1 MEFKVEKDNENGR
14 VRIKLIE
21 DFIETATATC
31 FFKNTP
37 KVEGKPI
44 GTIGEMKMDNKEV
57 GIELLK
63 KCEEIF
69 KEEGISKVVAPMN
82 GNTWKQYRTL
92 KNSSGEPNFLME
104 NVSPKEFNEIF
115 EEAGFSETGTYTS
128 TKGEISKYYNDEV
141 LDEIEQMIERE
152 GIKIRHLNK
161 EKGVEDLREIYNVSV
176 QSFARNPFYT
186 PISEKDYMEQYTNY
200 LDKVDEELILIAEK
214 DGKEVGFLFAIPNLI
229 EMQTKGK
236 INTLI
241 LKTIAVLPE
250 YEDLGLGNVMT
261 RRIAKL
267 AIDKGYRDWIFAFM
281 YKDNTSQ
288 KLAKR
293 NGTSIIRE
301 YALYGK
307 DL

>member
-1 MEFKVEKDNENGR
+1 MEFKIEKDKG
-14 VRIKLIE
+14 VVKVKIVE

-31 FFKNTP
+31 FFENTP
-37 KVEGKPI
+37 EVDGKPI

-57 GIELLK
+57 GLELLK

-69 KEEGISKVVAPMN
+69 KEEGITKVVAPMN
-82 GNTWKQYRTL
+82 RNTWKQYRTL
-92 KNSSGEPNFLME
+92 KSSTGEPNFLME

-115 EEAGFSETGTYTS
+115 EEAGFVETGTYTS
-128 TKGEISKYYNDEV
+128 TKGEISKYYNEEV
-141 LDEIEQMIERE
+141 LDEIEQMIARE
-152 GIKIRHLNK
+152 GITIRHLNK
-161 EKGVEDLREIYNVSV
+161 DTGVEDLREIYNVSV

-214 DGKEVGFLFAIPNLI
+214 EGKEVGFLFAIPNLI

-261 RRIAKL
+261 RRIARL
-267 AIDKGYRDWIFAFM
+267 ALDKGYKDWIFAFM
-281 YKDNTSQ
+281 YKENTSQ
-288 KLAKR
+288 KLAER
-293 NGTSIIRE
+293 NGTSVIRE